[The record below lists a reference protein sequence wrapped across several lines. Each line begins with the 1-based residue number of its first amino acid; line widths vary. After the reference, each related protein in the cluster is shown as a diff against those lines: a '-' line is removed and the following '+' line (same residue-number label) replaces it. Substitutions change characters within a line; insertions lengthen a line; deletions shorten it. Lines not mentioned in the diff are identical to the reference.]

1 MEKVEKKSN
10 NTVIAVVIT
19 ILVMLVIGLGGFI
32 GYDKLI
38 NKTDTESTT
47 TKNESNESKECDCPE
62 VVEEEKGKCPLTKFD
77 SSYTLTDED
86 KEEILDAIVSYSS
99 DLKRENINK
108 NMLTHYATSNN
119 TYYTIVSLAIDPDNI
134 APVTYFVVKVN
145 GKFKIALYGGNGLL
159 QEYVD
164 EMANILEGLCN

>member
-10 NTVIAVVIT
+10 NTVMTIVIVV
-19 ILVMLVIGLGGFI
+19 LALLVIGLGGFI

-77 SSYTLTDED
+77 DSFSLTDEAR
-86 KEEILDAIVSYSS
+86 EEIVDSIVATYSY
-99 DLKRENINK
+99 KRESISKERLRLTAISKNGYHINVV
-108 NMLTHYATSNN
+108 LEGDP
-119 TYYTIVSLAIDPDNI
+119 TIGDNDAFFYVSQ
-134 APVTYFVVKVN
+134 VN
-145 GKFKIALYGGNGLL
+145 GKYKVIGGGGSGDVKE
-159 QEYVD
+159 EYD
-164 EMANILEGLCN
+164 RMIETLDGICR

>member
-47 TKNESNESKECDCPE
+47 TKNESKECDCPE
-62 VVEEEKGKCPLTKFD
+62 VVEEEKGKCPFTKLD
-77 SSYTLTDED
+77 SSYVLTDQDRDEIIEALD
-86 KEEILDAIVSYSS
+86 KLNAGFTKDKIIKESIKVVNHS
-99 DLKRENINK
+99 ENNYRLY
-108 NMLTHYATSNN
+108 LTIDMIPEPETNN
-119 TYYTIVSLAIDPDNI
+119 SFGALAI
-134 APVTYFVVKVN
+134 KVN
-145 GKFKIALYGGNGLL
+145 GKFQVLDAGSGYDSEELKSLDYYLNQICG
-159 QEYVD
+159 
-164 EMANILEGLCN
+164 